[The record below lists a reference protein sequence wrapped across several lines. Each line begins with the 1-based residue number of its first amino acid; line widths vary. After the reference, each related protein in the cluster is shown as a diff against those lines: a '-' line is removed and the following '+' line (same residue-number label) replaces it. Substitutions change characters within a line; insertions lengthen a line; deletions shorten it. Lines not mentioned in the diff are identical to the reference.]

1 MREVKTAGSDSM
13 VVHSIAPV
21 GSFCGDSSEFCA
33 CACVCV
39 CFLFQKSKERIFY
52 GDFKFVTKTEIKN
65 EEGDVVAQ
73 IGEEDARS
81 LDDT

>member
-1 MREVKTAGSDSM
+1 MRVR
-13 VVHSIAPV
+13 
-21 GSFCGDSSEFCA
+21 
-33 CACVCV
+33 VCV
-39 CFLFQKSKERIFY
+39 CFLFQKSKIFY

>member
-1 MREVKTAGSDSM
+1 MRV
-13 VVHSIAPV
+13 
-21 GSFCGDSSEFCA
+21 
-33 CACVCV
+33 CVCV
-39 CFLFQKSKERIFY
+39 CVSFFKRVKKGIFY